1 LGAICNSTSAHE
13 IEAKIDSSLISLYSF
28 AKDYNDILIK
38 SPMEPGEI
46 KKIKLP
52 QKGLLT
58 TIYGKKLDFNKIG
71 VIVYLNKSIKIK

>member
-46 KKIKLP
+46 KKINYP
-52 QKGLLT
+52 
-58 TIYGKKLDFNKIG
+58 KKD
-71 VIVYLNKSIKIK
+71 Y